1 MKTENELNTDILK
14 ITMKIQE
21 THPELSK
28 YIIEMPVTIPNLSD
42 PQITLNALKDY
53 YNSLE
58 AMLLK
63 YAQYHES
70 KN

>member
-28 YIIEMPVTIPNLSD
+28 YITEMPVTIPNSSD

-63 YAQYHES
+63 YDKDREA

>member
-28 YIIEMPVTIPNLSD
+28 YIIEMPVTIPNSSD
-42 PQITLNALKDY
+42 PKITLNALKDY

-63 YAQYHES
+63 YDKYREA